1 MIGFESSNAVI
12 TLVILSTEHIMRV
25 GLQAVLGSREHLRLL
40 GEATSPMEAEDMV
53 VRVRPHVLIIHMESE
68 VDTLNLVRRI
78 KASVP
83 TTKIIVLTNL
93 EDKHRSREAL
103 FAGID
108 GIVLNSQPPAAMLA
122 TIDYVAH
129 CHEAGAEKH
138 NGMGRPDVN
147 ALADPIDGTE
157 ATSTKCPDLVTKRE
171 REIVALIGEGL
182 SNKDIA
188 GRLGISSITVRHHLT
203 SIFDKLGVATR
214 QKLLIRAH
222 QYKLVA
228 PSAFASSI
236 SGDR

>member
-1 MIGFESSNAVI
+1 MIKFESSNAVT
-12 TLVILSTEHIMRV
+12 TLVIVSSDYLVRC
-25 GLQAVLGSREHLRLL
+25 GLQAVIHPRPHLRLI
-40 GEATSPMEAEDMV
+40 GEVASAMEAEDMV
-53 VRVRPHVLIIHMESE
+53 IRKRPHVLIIHMGPE

-83 TTKIIVLTNL
+83 TTKIIVLTDL
-93 EDKHRSREAL
+93 EDKRRTREVL
-103 FAGID
+103 SAGID

-129 CHEAGAEKH
+129 CLVAEADPRYE
-138 NGMGRPDVN
+138 MGRPDVN

-157 ATSTKCPDLVTKRE
+157 PTSTKCPDLVTKRE

-188 GRLGISSITVRHHLT
+188 GRLGITSITVRHHLT